1 MSSGSEWLNVE
12 RAFRGKDG
20 ANCNQPSDEK
30 AGIAQECHTRMS
42 RNRYMVSIVFLT
54 FFVMSLLTN
63 ILGPIVPDIITS
75 FKVTLAA
82 AAFLPFSFF
91 IAYGVMSVPAG
102 FLVERF
108 GEKPV
113 MIAAFLAGTTGS
125 LSFAVHPSY
134 RVAVVSLFVMG
145 SGMATLQ
152 TAINPL
158 LRVSGGEEHFA
169 FNSAFAQLIFGIAS
183 FISPYI
189 YSYLVLNLGR
199 STHQSPL
206 LDFLARIT
214 PHYLPWASMYWIFA
228 VFTLLMVPVL
238 LFSRFPRV
246 ERTADESAGSWEMYG
261 SLFRKPMVWAFF
273 GCVFAYVGSEQGTAD
288 WISKFLS
295 SYHGFDPHTTGAT
308 AVSWFWGLLTAGCF
322 IGMGLLKIFD
332 SRYVLIGTCVGA
344 LLCLTAALFGPA
356 NVSVI
361 AFPAIGLFA
370 SVMWPILVSLA
381 LNSVSEHHG
390 SFAGILSTGI
400 MGGAIVPLII
410 GRIGDH
416 FGLRAGVAFLYVTFG
431 CVLSVGFWARPIV
444 TNATVS
450 LKKTAVQS
458 TT

>member
-1 MSSGSEWLNVE
+1 MTS
-12 RAFRGKDG
+12 
-20 ANCNQPSDEK
+20 P
-30 AGIAQECHTRMS
+30 TTP
-42 RNRYMVSIVFLT
+42 RNRYMVAIVFLT

-63 ILGPIVPDIITS
+63 ILGPIVPDIINS
-75 FKVTLAA
+75 FSVSLAA

-91 IAYGVMSVPAG
+91 IAYGVMSIPAG

-113 MIAAFLAGTTGS
+113 MIAAFLVGTAGS
-125 LSFAVHPSY
+125 LSFALHPSY
-134 RVAVVSLFVMG
+134 RVAVFSLFVMG

-169 FNSAFAQLIFGIAS
+169 FNSAFAQLVFGSAS
-183 FISPYI
+183 FLSPFM
-189 YSYLVLNLGR
+189 YSYLVLNLGNEHAGR
-199 STHQSPL
+199 NWL
-206 LDFLARIT
+206 LEVLARLT
-214 PHYLPWASMYWIFA
+214 PPALPWASMYWIFA
-228 VFTLLMVPVL
+228 VFTLAMVAVL

-246 ERTADESAGSWEMYG
+246 ELTSDERAGSLEMYG

-273 GCVFAYVGSEQGTAD
+273 LCVFAYVGSEQGTAD

-295 SYHGFDPHTTGAT
+295 QYHGYDPHTIGAT

-322 IGMGLLKIFD
+322 IGMLLLKVFD
-332 SRYVLIGTCVGA
+332 SRYVLIGTCIGA

-356 NVSVI
+356 RVSVI
-361 AFPAIGLFA
+361 AFPGIGLFA

-400 MGGAIVPLII
+400 MGGAVVPVII

-416 FGLRAGVAFLYVTFG
+416 FGLRAGVAFLYVTFA
-431 CVLSVGFWARPIV
+431 CVLSAGFWAKPLI
-444 TNATVS
+444 TNETLS
-450 LKKTAVQS
+450 LRKAEVQPG
-458 TT
+458 

>member
-1 MSSGSEWLNVE
+1 M
-12 RAFRGKDG
+12 
-20 ANCNQPSDEK
+20 P
-30 AGIAQECHTRMS
+30 
-42 RNRYMVSIVFLT
+42 RNRYMVGIVFLT

-63 ILGPIVPDIITS
+63 ILGPIVPDIISS
-75 FKVTLAA
+75 FNVSLAA
-82 AAFLPFSFF
+82 AALLPFSFF
-91 IAYGVMSVPAG
+91 IAYGVMSIPAG

-108 GEKPV
+108 GERPV
-113 MIAAFLAGTTGS
+113 MLVAFFAGTVGS

-134 RVAVVSLFVMG
+134 GVAVISLFVMG

-183 FISPYI
+183 FISPFI

-199 STHQSPL
+199 APNQNL
-206 LDFLARIT
+206 VLRVLGRLT
-214 PHYLPWASMYWIFA
+214 PPALPWASMYWIFA
-228 VFTLLMVPVL
+228 VFTLLMIAVL
-238 LFSRFPRV
+238 FFSTFPRV
-246 ERTADESAGSWEMYG
+246 ERTADESAGSWKMYG

-273 GCVFAYVGSEQGTAD
+273 ACVFAYVGSEQGTAD

-295 SYHGFDPHTTGAT
+295 NYHGYDPHTTGAT
-308 AVSWFWGLLTAGCF
+308 AISWFWGLLTAGCF

-332 SRYVLIGTCVGA
+332 SRHVLIGTCTGA
-344 LLCLTAALFGPA
+344 LLCLSAALFGPA
-356 NVSVI
+356 RISVI

-400 MGGAIVPLII
+400 MGGAVVPVII

-416 FGLRAGVAFLYVTFG
+416 FGLRAGVAFLYLTFG
-431 CVLSVGFWARPIV
+431 CVLSVGFWAKPII

-450 LKKTAVQS
+450 LKKTAAQPAS
-458 TT
+458 